1 MQETANISTLSKI
14 ERMRIPCFH
23 VDAFA
28 SRPFSGNPAAVCFLD
43 SWLDDAML
51 RKVAAEN
58 NLPATAF
65 LVECGQSHEIRWFT
79 ARREIN
85 LCGHG
90 TLAAGFVLLN
100 LTQKSRDRAEFVTRH
115 SGMVA
120 VEKAGE
126 FLRMDFPALAAQP
139 SSQPPE
145 RFTKALGLS
154 SAPAEVFEA
163 GERYI
168 AVLNQRE
175 MVANASPDF
184 ELLKNFY
191 PYVVAITA
199 PGENEDFV
207 SRYFAPGYGTP
218 EDYVTGSLHCALTP
232 YWSKRLGKTQ
242 MHARQ
247 LSERGGELRCEMS
260 GDRVILKGK
269 AVLVMQGYL
278 TI

>member
-14 ERMRIPCFH
+14 ERMRIPWFH

-43 SWLDDAML
+43 SWLDDDML

-58 NLPATAF
+58 NLPATTF
-65 LVECGQSHEIRWFT
+65 LVESGQAHEIRWFT
-79 ARREIN
+79 ARREIK

-100 LTQKSRDRAEFVTRH
+100 LTHNRSDRAEFVTRK
-115 SGMVA
+115 SGTVA

-126 FLRMDFPALAAQP
+126 FLSMDFPVLTVQP
-139 SSQPPE
+139 SSKPPE
-145 RFTKALGLS
+145 LFTGALGLTQ
-154 SAPAEVFEA
+154 PAAQVLEA

-168 AVLNQRE
+168 AVLDGRE
-175 MVANASPDF
+175 MVADANPDF
-184 ELLKNFY
+184 DLIETFH

-199 PGENEDFV
+199 PGDNEDFV
-207 SRYFAPGYGTP
+207 SRYFAPGYGAP
-218 EDYVTGSLHCALTP
+218 EDQVTGSLHCALTP

-242 MHARQ
+242 LHARQ